1 MATTTLKVNILSTLK
16 DRDWQSG
23 LKNRYNYRSFT
34 RKLLRIQQYKQVESK
49 GTEKAIQANIV

>member
-23 LKNRYNYRSFT
+23 LKKHDPAVWYLQEIHFKYNDIGRL
-34 RKLLRIQQYKQVESK
+34 KVK
-49 GTEKAIQANIV
+49 GF